1 MKFKIYEYRNSF
13 GRFYKTNLLNDEA
26 CLWEHEVEVKEAADY
41 ELGKTVLDVPCVTYN
56 DFTYEVDDLIRV
68 DRSGE
73 LYLLLWTAQNGNR
86 RIKVD
91 VLSTKE
97 ISTTPTMIE
106 TYGY

>member
-1 MKFKIYEYRNSF
+1 M
-13 GRFYKTNLLNDEA
+13 
-26 CLWEHEVEVKEAADY
+26 
-41 ELGKTVLDVPCVTYN
+41 LDVPCVTYN